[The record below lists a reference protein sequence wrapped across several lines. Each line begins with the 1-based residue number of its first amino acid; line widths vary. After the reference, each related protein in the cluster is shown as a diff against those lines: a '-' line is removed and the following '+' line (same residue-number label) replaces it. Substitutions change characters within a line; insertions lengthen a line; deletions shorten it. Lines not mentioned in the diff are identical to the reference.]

1 MNPVGLGSAADMAAM
16 FTQGALAATSQDA
29 GMSLLKKSLNAATS
43 VAEDLV
49 AQLDQAGHLSVYA

>member
-1 MNPVGLGSAADMAAM
+1 MNPVGLGSVVDWSAM

-29 GMSLLKKSLNAATS
+29 GMGLLKKSLNAATS